1 MELVGQRLKFLRE
14 KAHLTQ
20 AKMAELLEA
29 KQPAINRYEHGQAA
43 APFKILRAYAD
54 YFDVSL
60 DYIFGRCDEPQGKLY
75 EYKPNYSDSPEM
87 RKFVEMCFDPGSAMN
102 EKLKQAE
109 YSFSEGEKK
118 YSALFSSFFHTIAIK
133 ERKNYGLQ
141 RNMLPLRYREY
152 MTEFQGK

>member
-20 AKMAELLEA
+20 AKMAELLGA

-43 APFKILRAYAD
+43 APFKTLRAYAD
-54 YFDVSL
+54 YFDVSM

-102 EKLKQAE
+102 EKLKQAV
-109 YSFSEGEKK
+109 FDMLGEAEK
-118 YSALFSSFFHTIAIK
+118 
-133 ERKNYGLQ
+133 
-141 RNMLPLRYREY
+141 
-152 MTEFQGK
+152 

>member
-20 AKMAELLEA
+20 ARMADLLGA

-75 EYKPNYSDSPEM
+75 EYKPKILEEDKDM
-87 RKFVEMCFDPGSAMN
+87 RRFVEMCFDPGSAMN
-102 EKLKQAE
+102 EKLKQAV
-109 YSFSEGEKK
+109 YDMLGE
-118 YSALFSSFFHTIAIK
+118 A
-133 ERKNYGLQ
+133 
-141 RNMLPLRYREY
+141 
-152 MTEFQGK
+152 GK